1 MEWLKTDGGA
11 LLVIPELIAS
21 AWHGSVP
28 YTEMER
34 LEKAGRNEG
43 DLPDCDYNRTYAVDG
58 WIATIQVG
66 DGDALVVSTE
76 HSATAIWQEHNETC
90 IIEWF
95 YADSDEQLMAH
106 VRQSL
111 RQGEFKSTAV
121 FRHPGGR
128 LILMSA
134 ADVISDPVYDVI
146 YFELPVGEYQ
156 MRTIYVDDDTVS
168 YVAHRFGEA
177 KS

>member
-11 LLVIPELIAS
+11 LIVIPEVIAS
-21 AWHGSVP
+21 AWHGSDL
-28 YTEMER
+28 YIDIEQIER
-34 LEKAGRNEG
+34 TGQDDDG
-43 DLPDCDYNRTYAVDG
+43 LPDCDYNRTYSVDG
-58 WIATIQVG
+58 WIATIPVG

-106 VRQSL
+106 FRQTLL
-111 RQGEFKSTAV
+111 RGEFETSAV